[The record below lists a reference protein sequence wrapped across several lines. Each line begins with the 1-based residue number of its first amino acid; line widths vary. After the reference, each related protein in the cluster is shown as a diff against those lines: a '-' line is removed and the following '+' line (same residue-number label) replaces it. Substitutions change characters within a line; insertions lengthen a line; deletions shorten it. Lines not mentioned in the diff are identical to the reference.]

1 MPTVQNLAVALSNE
15 NMAKCHFFFHGVYS
29 STGDRISYITSYFTK
44 QNSLGDKGEV
54 QTACCGNQGRVLVG
68 VQTGEGLPEGSGI
81 LVFF

>member
-1 MPTVQNLAVALSNE
+1 MQRLAVALRNE
-15 NMAKCHFFFHGVYS
+15 NTAKCNFFFHGVYS
-29 STGDRISYITSYFTK
+29 STGDTNSYITSCFTK

-81 LVFF
+81 LVLF